1 MAHERRKPHRVLQR
15 QGVLGLH
22 TAKENM
28 PAPAR
33 GVFNVSQREI
43 PMDLRTAILIN
54 TKVREFYGIKTFSP
68 DVKSNN
74 KRYADSSP
82 SSSPSSS
89 SMLDSK
95 KNTRNN
101 HLARSETLKL
111 EQLACARKEIFTLYQ
126 MGGHLFNRPQ
136 GFRAGNCG
144 EMAMLAVY
152 MAVQGYGQRAE
163 ESFVCT
169 TQAPKE
175 MGMRHSFGHQFAFFG
190 DRNVVQDGNI
200 VSDLFDQVG

>member
-1 MAHERRKPHRVLQR
+1 
-15 QGVLGLH
+15 
-22 TAKENM
+22 
-28 PAPAR
+28 
-33 GVFNVSQREI
+33 
-43 PMDLRTAILIN
+43 MDLRTAILIN
-54 TKVREFYGIKTFSP
+54 TKVREFYGIKTFAP

-82 SSSPSSS
+82 SSS

-95 KNTRNN
+95 KNTRNS

-111 EQLACARKEIFTLYQ
+111 EQLACARKENFTLYQ

-144 EMAMLAVY
+144 EMAMLAVC